1 MRIILIGDDQCII
14 NFFVKL
20 KSTHDVVAIISTK
33 QHVLDTLKKFK
44 RNIRTYLLEEKTTLN
59 QKLKLE
65 KSMLPG
71 LPNCDLMITAVCQYI
86 LPNWLISVPRYGS
99 LNTHFSL
106 LPKYRGGSPITNVLI
121 NGEKET
127 GVTFHFMTEEF
138 DKGDIVEQITMEIT
152 TKDNEETILDRSR
165 EIAKNAVASVV
176 DKVVKINNGTAT
188 ALKQTDMKI
197 EPSYCTKK
205 LNVIDWTKPT
215 AYIDKVVSMTRV
227 LSLNYF
233 VYQDKKYHILAHDVQ
248 LDTDVR
254 ADNDNSKNSECIV
267 PGTITNVVPGTVI
280 EDGGRFKIKTGDGYI
295 IAKRCKVL
303 PKIQRN

>member
-1 MRIILIGDDQCII
+1 MKIILIGDDQCII

-20 KSTHDVVAIISTK
+20 KASHDVVAIISAR
-33 QHVLDTLKKFK
+33 QYVLDTLKKFK

-59 QKLKLE
+59 PKVKLE
-65 KSMLPG
+65 RSMLPG

-86 LPNWLISVPRYGS
+86 LPNWLISIPKYGS

-138 DKGDIVEQITMEIT
+138 DKGDIVEQITIEIT
-152 TKDNEETILDRSR
+152 SKDNEETILDKLR
-165 EIAKNAVASVV
+165 ETAKNAIVSVV
-176 DKVVKINNGTAT
+176 DKVVKINNGTMS
-188 ALKQTDMKI
+188 ALKQSDMKI
-197 EPSYCTKK
+197 EPSYCTKN
-205 LNVIDWTKPT
+205 LNVVDWTEPT
-215 AYIDKVVSMTRV
+215 AHIDKVLTMTRV

-233 VYQDKKYHILAHDVQ
+233 IYQEKKYHILAHDVQ
-248 LDTDVR
+248 FDTNTDSNPNTNS
-254 ADNDNSKNSECIV
+254 DNDNKNKEIV
-267 PGTITNVVPGTVI
+267 LPGTVI
-280 EDGGRFKIKTGDGYI
+280 EDGSRFKVRTGDGYI

-303 PKIQRN
+303 PKSQRA